1 MIKMPKIL
9 VLFASISDNET
20 YDPILKILKKNKIS
34 FDFKIY
40 SAHKTPDEVEKT
52 VQGDYS
58 VIISGA
64 GLAAALPGVI
74 ASKTLRPVIGVP
86 CHGSYEGLDAL
97 LSIVQMPPGI
107 PVLAVGVNQSETAAI
122 NALCMLKSYDVVTII
137 GDQKTEAVRKA
148 TDVLKKFEVPHKF
161 STSPNA
167 NSINIEFTYF
177 DEPVQ
182 KNDNLVIYCPLLLD
196 KDDKAEAVLNL
207 LEHSNHGLWVGLNN
221 GANAALAAIEI
232 LNISNAYEQKL
243 TNYRK
248 EMAEKIKG
256 YNK

>member
-1 MIKMPKIL
+1 
-9 VLFASISDNET
+9 
-20 YDPILKILKKNKIS
+20 
-34 FDFKIY
+34 
-40 SAHKTPDEVEKT
+40 
-52 VQGDYS
+52 
-58 VIISGA
+58 
-64 GLAAALPGVI
+64 
-74 ASKTLRPVIGVP
+74 
-86 CHGSYEGLDAL
+86 
-97 LSIVQMPPGI
+97 
-107 PVLAVGVNQSETAAI
+107 
-122 NALCMLKSYDVVTII
+122 
-137 GDQKTEAVRKA
+137 
-148 TDVLKKFEVPHKF
+148 VPHKF

-196 KDDKAEAVLNL
+196 KDDKAEAALNL